1 MPTPPPK
8 AYFNALLRFALVAS
22 VRLELKRSE
31 TSFHKIALSMSAG
44 QSPTPLLAARSIAK
58 KFGRVTALSDANF
71 SAFAGEVSA
80 IVGDNGAGKS
90 TFIKI
95 LSGALAPDGG
105 ELLLDGKPIVLNS
118 PQEARDHGIETVY
131 QDLALAPALD
141 VASNLFLGREAR
153 LPGLLGIL
161 GFLDDRFMR
170 ERARQEI
177 EDLQVGLSSVQQPVF
192 TLSGGQ
198 RQAIAVARATAWG
211 KRIVIMDEP
220 TAALGVRESAMVLKL
235 IKRIASS
242 GIAIIMISHS
252 MPEVFE
258 VADRITILRLGCT
271 VRQMVRAE
279 TSMTDVVAFM
289 TGATVEHV
297 VELER

>member
-1 MPTPPPK
+1 MTAQP
-8 AYFNALLRFALVAS
+8 ARA
-22 VRLELKRSE
+22 
-31 TSFHKIALSMSAG
+31 
-44 QSPTPLLAARSIAK
+44 PLLEARGIAK
-58 KFGRVTALSDANF
+58 TFGRVTALSDATF
-71 SAFAGEVSA
+71 SAYPGEVSA

-95 LSGALAPDGG
+95 LSGALTPDGG
-105 ELLLDGKPIVLNS
+105 ELLLDGTPIHLTS
-118 PQEARDHGIETVY
+118 PQDARDRGIETVY

-141 VASNLFLGREAR
+141 VASNVFLGREAR
-153 LPGLLGIL
+153 LPGLLGWL
-161 GFLDDRFMR
+161 GFLDDRLMR
-170 ERARQEI
+170 ERARREI
-177 EDLQVGLSSVQQPVF
+177 DDLQVGLSSVQQPVF

-235 IKRIASS
+235 IKRIRAA
-242 GIAIIMISHS
+242 GIAVVMISHS

-258 VADRITILRLGCT
+258 VADRITILRLGRT
-271 VRQMVRAE
+271 VRQMRREE

-289 TGATVEHV
+289 TGATIENVAQI
-297 VELER
+297 ER

>member
-1 MPTPPPK
+1 MPASSSK
-8 AYFNALLRFALVAS
+8 ARKAGPQ
-22 VRLELKRSE
+22 VRKPVPQS
-31 TSFHKIALSMSAG
+31 G
-44 QSPTPLLAARSIAK
+44 QKMMADTAYLPLLEARGIAK
-58 KFGRVTALSDANF
+58 TFGRVTALSNATF
-71 SAFAGEVSA
+71 SAYPGEVSA

-95 LSGALAPDGG
+95 LSGALTPDGG
-105 ELLLDGKPIVLNS
+105 ELLLDGTAIHLTS
-118 PQEARDHGIETVY
+118 PQDARDRGIETVY

-153 LPGLLGIL
+153 LPGIFGWL
-161 GFLDDRFMR
+161 GFLDDRLMR
-170 ERARQEI
+170 ERARQELD
-177 EDLQVGLSSVQQPVF
+177 DLQVGLSSVRQPVF

-235 IKRIASS
+235 IKRIKAS
-242 GIAIIMISHS
+242 GIAVIIISHS

-258 VADRITILRLGCT
+258 VADRITILRLGRT
-271 VRQMVRAE
+271 VRQMRRDA

-289 TGATVEHV
+289 TGATIENVAQI
-297 VELER
+297 ER

>member
-1 MPTPPPK
+1 MD
-8 AYFNALLRFALVAS
+8 VAAA
-22 VRLELKRSE
+22 
-31 TSFHKIALSMSAG
+31 KI
-44 QSPTPLLAARSIAK
+44 PLLEARGIAK
-58 KFGRVTALSDANF
+58 TFGRVTALSDATF
-71 SAFAGEVSA
+71 SAYAGEVSA

-95 LSGALAPDGG
+95 LSGALVPDGG
-105 ELLLDGKPIVLNS
+105 ELLLDGKPVHITS
-118 PQEARDHGIETVY
+118 PQDARDRGIETVY
-131 QDLALAPALD
+131 QDLALAPSLD

-153 LPGLLGIL
+153 LPGFLGRL
-161 GFLDDRFMR
+161 GFLDDRLMR
-170 ERARQEI
+170 ARARQEI

-235 IKRIASS
+235 ISRIVQS
-242 GIAIIMISHS
+242 GIAVIMISHS

-258 VADRITILRLGCT
+258 VADRITILRLGRT
-271 VRQMVRAE
+271 IRQMRRDE
-279 TSMTDVVAFM
+279 TTMTDVVAFM
-289 TGATVEHV
+289 TGASVERV
-297 VELER
+297 QEIEG

>member
-1 MPTPPPK
+1 MIGAPQP
-8 AYFNALLRFALVAS
+8 S
-22 VRLELKRSE
+22 
-31 TSFHKIALSMSAG
+31 
-44 QSPTPLLAARSIAK
+44 PLLEARGIAK
-58 KFGRVTALSDANF
+58 TFGRVTALSDAT
-71 SAFAGEVSA
+71 FAAYPGEVSV

-95 LSGALAPDGG
+95 LSGALAPSGG
-105 ELLLDGKPIVLNS
+105 ELLLEGKPVVLTS
-118 PQEARDHGIETVY
+118 PQDARDRGIETVY

-141 VASNLFLGREAR
+141 VAANLFLGRELR
-153 LPGLLGIL
+153 MPGILGWL
-161 GFLDDRFMR
+161 GFLDDRQMR

-177 EDLQVGLSSVQQPVF
+177 DDLHVGLSSVEQPVF

-220 TAALGVRESAMVLKL
+220 TAALGVRESAMVLAL
-235 IKRIASS
+235 IARIARA
-242 GIAIIMISHS
+242 GVAVIMISHS

-258 VADRITILRLGCT
+258 VADRITILRLGRT
-271 VRQMVRAE
+271 VRRMRRTE

-289 TGATVEHV
+289 TGATVERV
-297 VELER
+297 ADIER

>member
-1 MPTPPPK
+1 MTAATAPAPI
-8 AYFNALLRFALVAS
+8 
-22 VRLELKRSE
+22 LE
-31 TSFHKIALSMSAG
+31 
-44 QSPTPLLAARSIAK
+44 ARGIAK
-58 KFGRVTALSDANF
+58 TFGRVTALSDATF
-71 SAFAGEVSA
+71 RAYAGEVSA

-95 LSGALAPDGG
+95 LSGALTPDGG
-105 ELLLDGKPIVLNS
+105 ELTLDGAPVRFTS
-118 PQEARDHGIETVY
+118 PQQARDHGIETVY

-153 LPGLLGIL
+153 VPGVLGWL
-161 GFLDDRFMR
+161 GFLDDHLMR

-177 EDLQVGLSSVQQPVF
+177 DDLQVGLSSVQQPVF

-211 KRIVIMDEP
+211 KHIVIMDEP
-220 TAALGVRESAMVLKL
+220 TAALGVRESKMVLNL
-235 IKRIASS
+235 IKRITST
-242 GIAIIMISHS
+242 GIAVIMISHS

-258 VADRITILRLGCT
+258 VADRITILRLGRT
-271 VRQMVRAE
+271 VRQMRRDE

-289 TGATVEHV
+289 TGASIEHV
-297 VELER
+297 AEIEN

>member
-1 MPTPPPK
+1 MSGVP
-8 AYFNALLRFALVAS
+8 AGSALL
-22 VRLELKRSE
+22 E
-31 TSFHKIALSMSAG
+31 
-44 QSPTPLLAARSIAK
+44 ARGIAK
-58 KFGRVTALSDANF
+58 TFGRVTALSDATF
-71 SAFAGEVSA
+71 SAYAGEVSA

-105 ELLLDGKPIVLNS
+105 ELLLDGAPVHFSS

-141 VASNLFLGREAR
+141 VASNLFLGRELR
-153 LPGLLGIL
+153 VPGLLGRL
-161 GFLDDRFMR
+161 GFLDDRAMR
-170 ERARQEI
+170 ERARREI
-177 EDLQVGLSSVQQPVF
+177 DDLHVGLSSVQQPVF

-235 IKRIASS
+235 IERIKNA
-242 GIAIIMISHS
+242 GLAVIMISHS

-258 VADRITILRLGCT
+258 VADRITILRLGRT
-271 VRQMVRAE
+271 VRRMRRTE

-289 TGATVEHV
+289 TGASVERV
-297 VELER
+297 ADIEAGS